1 MAKKKRKLETH
12 NPIKPNHISINSEVY
27 KEYEEELHKYM
38 ISLEGSKL
46 TYASDSDFI
55 AHLLMNN
62 NASDTSGALKMARE
76 RDIEARAKMRKK
88 KTLKKPDQEIRR
100 FEILLLLCQI
110 EGYGKHFRSYMDE
123 LNQVSDDYGYDY
135 EEEKDVSEFIGKTD
149 YNSIFELIMFK
160 AIESKLFLALPELLV
175 KKKNYEYDFRKDFKN
190 DMNYLYDK
198 TDFLDM
204 NGDDYFI
211 TEEGIEH
218 IKLMLEAEIVGVT
231 QKNLFSL
238 TYKGFMKKYYDYF
251 SSDSPNE
258 YFSKRKDM
266 VGQTFGAIFPDG
278 INEYQEELIKINYRN
293 RKLSPKLRE
302 KKISEEIWDLQ
313 DKLRKENPKKYLDP
327 KSFV

>member
-1 MAKKKRKLETH
+1 
-12 NPIKPNHISINSEVY
+12 
-27 KEYEEELHKYM
+27 
-38 ISLEGSKL
+38 
-46 TYASDSDFI
+46 
-55 AHLLMNN
+55 
-62 NASDTSGALKMARE
+62 
-76 RDIEARAKMRKK
+76 
-88 KTLKKPDQEIRR
+88 
-100 FEILLLLCQI
+100 
-110 EGYGKHFRSYMDE
+110 
-123 LNQVSDDYGYDY
+123 
-135 EEEKDVSEFIGKTD
+135 
-149 YNSIFELIMFK
+149 
-160 AIESKLFLALPELLV
+160 
-175 KKKNYEYDFRKDFKN
+175 
-190 DMNYLYDK
+190 MNYLYDK

-204 NGDDYFI
+204 NGDNYFI